1 MTISVIQMFAPT
13 QLSTAAATLYIV
25 AGSGTAVLARGRIR
39 FTNTST
45 LAGTV
50 TAYDI
55 PNGGTATPA
64 TAYNFCPGLAISAG
78 ANLDL
83 DVPAI
88 AVGGTIQAF
97 SSLGTA
103 VIAHS
108 LDGVI
113 FSS

>member
-1 MTISVIQMFAPT
+1 MTIAVIQMFAPT
-13 QLSTAAATLYIV
+13 QLSTAAVTLYTV
-25 AGSGTAVLARGRIR
+25 TGSASAVLARGRIR
-39 FTNTST
+39 FTNTGT
-45 LAGTV
+45 TAGTV

-64 TAYNFCPGLAISAG
+64 TAYNWCPGLAIGAG
-78 ANLDL
+78 ANLDI

-88 AVGGTIQAF
+88 TVGGTIQAL
-97 SSLGTA
+97 SNLGTA
-103 VIAHS
+103 VIAHA